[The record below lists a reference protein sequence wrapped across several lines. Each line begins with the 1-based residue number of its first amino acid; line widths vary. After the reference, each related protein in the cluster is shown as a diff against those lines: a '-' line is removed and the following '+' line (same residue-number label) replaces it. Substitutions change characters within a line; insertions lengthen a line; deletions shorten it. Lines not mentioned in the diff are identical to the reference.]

1 MELFDLLKQLHIP
14 YKTVDHEPV
23 YTVAQAE
30 IVDMPLEGEGCKSLF
45 LTSVHEQD
53 CVLACLPSE
62 KKADLKRIAKV
73 MGTTRL
79 HFAGPELLKAKLNL
93 VQGAVGPMGLI
104 NDVDHTVLV
113 YVDGELSGRRLRM
126 PANITS
132 RTIGLA
138 YEDVLKYVK
147 ALGNRVVVDLG
158 EMIEN
163 R

>member
-1 MELFDLLKQLHIP
+1 MDLLAVLQQLNIP

-23 YTVAQAE
+23 YTVAEAE
-30 IVDMPLEGEGCKSLF
+30 IVDMPLKGEGCKSLF

-62 KKADLKRIAKV
+62 KKADLKRIARV

-79 HFAGPELLKAKLNL
+79 HFAGPELLQAKLNL

-104 NDVDHTVLV
+104 NDVEHQVQV
-113 YVDGELSGRRLRM
+113 YIDADLAGSQLRM

-132 RTIGLA
+132 RTIGLH
-138 YEDVLKYVK
+138 YDDVLKFVK
-147 ALGNRVVVDLG
+147 AMGNRVIVDFG
-158 EMIEN
+158 EKIDV